1 MRVVLT
7 IVEDASVNIDNQVV
21 GHIDHGYLL
30 LVGFEEGDN
39 EKIIEK
45 VVDKILSLRIFP
57 DENAMTNLSLDDTG
71 GKILSVS
78 QFTLYA
84 DIKKGRRPS
93 FIKALKPEYSK
104 PLYEYFNAYIKEKG
118 YHVET
123 GVFGADM
130 KVKSTNVGPFTLT
143 IDSKEIL

>member
-104 PLYEYFNAYIKEKG
+104 PLYEYFNTYIKEKG